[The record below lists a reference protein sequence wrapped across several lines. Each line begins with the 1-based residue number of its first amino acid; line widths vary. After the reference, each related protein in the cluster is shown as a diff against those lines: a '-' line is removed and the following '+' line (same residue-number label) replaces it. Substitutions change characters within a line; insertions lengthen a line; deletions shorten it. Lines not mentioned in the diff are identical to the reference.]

1 MRYCT
6 NVIHDLTLQGKIM
19 HSKLIGVF
27 YVYVLTNSKILFL
40 KVNVLID
47 NVLLFAWFINNY
59 FYGKNLPFRQK
70 QNTSIPI
77 EMRAIRINKDT
88 AIPI

>member
-1 MRYCT
+1 MTKMRYCK

-19 HSKLIGVF
+19 HSKLIWVF

-59 FYGKNLPFRQK
+59 FYGKKLTFSAKTKHKYTN
-70 QNTSIPI
+70 
-77 EMRAIRINKDT
+77 
-88 AIPI
+88 